1 MIGIG
6 YQLLNVRDEGQ
17 RYSIEVLKKVNKIK
31 TEAMKRMKGD
41 LQGNATAEKLV
52 EAYIRVS
59 YSRSRC

>member
-6 YQLLNVRDEGQ
+6 YQILNIRDEGQ

-41 LQGNATAEKLV
+41 LRGNATAENLV